1 MEKVSSNGMQIALDD
16 LGDKAAP
23 AVILIPG
30 LGMPRWMW
38 PESFLSTL
46 VRAGYRLV
54 SIDNS
59 GNSIADIA
67 MMCGFRDPL
76 YFSKMFKKKY
86 GMAPSHYC
94 KAKRGPEDLS
104 ELTSDSVKVMLEDA

>member
-54 SIDNS
+54 CIDNMACGRS
-59 GNSIADIA
+59 STCRRTESPKFLNSSWQSKLIATI
-67 MMCGFRDPL
+67 
-76 YFSKMFKKKY
+76 
-86 GMAPSHYC
+86 
-94 KAKRGPEDLS
+94 
-104 ELTSDSVKVMLEDA
+104 